1 MVVFKKVLN
10 VNDSSNQKSKQDL
23 VQFLKTAPTSFHAC
37 QKIAEALKSA
47 HFSELDEK
55 NKWQIALGG
64 RYFIRR
70 GGSLVALQLPL
81 KKLQRAKI
89 IAGHTDSPALK
100 VKPLGEFEKEEL
112 ILLNFEVYGS
122 PILASWVG
130 RDLALA
136 GRVFFQQGNELL
148 SELVFYDEYPL
159 IIPHLAVHLDR
170 SVNES
175 GFIVNKQEH
184 LSAIACHKS
193 SLPLGKSFLGTLF
206 KEKNV
211 VHTELFAVPLEEP
224 RFFGIENELLASY
237 RLDNLVSCQAAL
249 SALLSSQ
256 QSDDAL
262 QACILWNHEE
272 VGSET
277 CEGAS
282 STFFNDILC
291 RVNDLLGNSREEFF
305 TLKANSMTVSID
317 VAHGVHPN
325 YQEKSEPRHKA
336 FLGAGLAIKMN
347 AQERYASSGELTSS
361 FLASLKKEG
370 IIPQTYLCRG
380 DIPCGSTVGPL
391 HAAKTGIQS
400 IDIGIPL
407 LGMHAA
413 REVIHFADDLDLI
426 QALQIVLNHK

>member
-1 MVVFKKVLN
+1 MSN
-10 VNDSSNQKSKQDL
+10 SSNQKYTQDL
-23 VQFLKTAPTSFHAC
+23 IQFLKTAPTSFHAC
-37 QKIAEALKSA
+37 QSMAEALKSA

-55 NKWQIALGG
+55 KKWQIKLGG

-70 GGSLVALQLPL
+70 GGSLIALQLPL
-81 KKLQRAKI
+81 KKLQEAKI

-100 VKPLGEFEKEEL
+100 VKPLGEFEKEDF

-122 PILASWVG
+122 PILASWLG

-136 GRVFFQQGNELL
+136 GRIFFQQENDNELA
-148 SELVFYDEYPL
+148 SELVFYDKYPL
-159 IIPHLAVHLDR
+159 IIPHLAIHLDR

-175 GFIVNKQEH
+175 GPTINKQEH
-184 LSAIACHKS
+184 LSAIVCHKS
-193 SLPLGKSFLGTLF
+193 SLPMGKSFLSTLF
-206 KEKNV
+206 KGKNV

-224 RFFGIENELLASY
+224 RFCGVENELLASY

-249 SALLSSQ
+249 SALLSTE
-256 QSDDAL
+256 QSDSAL
-262 QACILWNHEE
+262 QACLLWNHEE

-277 CEGAS
+277 YEGAS

-305 TLKANSMTVSID
+305 TVKANSMTVSVD

-336 FLGAGLAIKMN
+336 FLGAGVAIKMN
-347 AQERYASSGELTSS
+347 AQERYASSGELTGS
-361 FLASLKKEG
+361 FLATLKNEG
-370 IIPQTYLCRG
+370 IMPQTYLCRG

-413 REVIHFADDLDLI
+413 REVIHMADYLDLI
-426 QALQIVLNHK
+426 KVLQIALNH